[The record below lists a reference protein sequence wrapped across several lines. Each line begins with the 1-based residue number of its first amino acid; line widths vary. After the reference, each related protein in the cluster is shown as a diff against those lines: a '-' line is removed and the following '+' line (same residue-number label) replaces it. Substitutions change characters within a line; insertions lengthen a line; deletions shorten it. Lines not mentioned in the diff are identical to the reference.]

1 MRCVNML
8 FRSKALFFAAVIAIA
23 IALPASARA
32 DYALLSNGFR
42 LRFFRAEENGAAVR
56 LFLEGGG
63 YVDLAPSDIQGYEKE
78 EPLPSPSSS
87 PAANLNAQS
96 SLPSLLADAGN
107 RHGLDPALLK
117 SMIAT
122 ESNFNPR
129 AVSPKGARGLM
140 QLMPGTADLLGVKD
154 LFSAVE
160 NVQGGALYIRSL
172 LERYQGDLAKAL
184 AAYNAGPAKVD
195 RYGGIPPYAETENYV
210 RRVITL
216 FNREKSGK

>member
-1 MRCVNML
+1 MRFVNML
-8 FRSKALFFAAVIAIA
+8 CRIKVLFFAAVIAIA
-23 IALPASARA
+23 VMRPAPARA
-32 DYALLSNGFR
+32 DYALLGNGFR
-42 LRFFRAEENGAAVR
+42 LRFERAEEQGATVR
-56 LFLEGGG
+56 LFLTGGG
-63 YVDLAPSDIQGYEKE
+63 YVDLAPSGIQGYEKE
-78 EPLPSPSSS
+78 EPLPSPPS
-87 PAANLNAQS
+87 AAADTSVQP
-96 SLPSLLADAGN
+96 SLPSLLSDAGN

-154 LFSAVE
+154 LFSAAE

-210 RRVITL
+210 RRVITR
-216 FNREKSGK
+216 FNHEKTGK

>member
-1 MRCVNML
+1 MH
-8 FRSKALFFAAVIAIA
+8 FRTKALFFAAAIA
-23 IALPASARA
+23 IAVLQPATAGA
-32 DYALLSNGFR
+32 DYALLGSGFR
-42 LRFFRAEENGAAVR
+42 LRFERAEDRGAVIR
-56 LFLEGGG
+56 LFLAGGG
-63 YVDLAPSDIQGYEKE
+63 YADLAPSDIQDYEKE
-78 EPLPSPSSS
+78 EPLPPPPPS
-87 PAANLNAQS
+87 AATDPGAKP

-117 SMIAT
+117 SMIAA

-129 AVSPKGARGLM
+129 AVSSKGARGLM

-154 LFSAVE
+154 LFSAVD

-195 RYGGIPPYAETENYV
+195 RYDGIPPYAETENYV
-210 RRVITL
+210 RRVITG

>member
-1 MRCVNML
+1 ML
-8 FRSKALFFAAVIAIA
+8 FRSKALLGAALLAVAITH
-23 IALPASARA
+23 PAPARA
-32 DYALLSNGFR
+32 DYALLGNGFR
-42 LRFFRAEENGAAVR
+42 LRFERAEDQGSTIR
-56 LFLEGGG
+56 LFLAGGG
-63 YVDLAPSDIQGYEKE
+63 YVDLARSTIQGYEKE
-78 EPLPSPSSS
+78 EPLPFTAPE
-87 PAANLNAQS
+87 PAANSNQPP
-96 SLPSLLADAGN
+96 SLPSLLADAGR

-122 ESNFNPR
+122 ESSFNPR

-154 LFSAVE
+154 LFSAVD

-195 RYGGIPPYAETENYV
+195 RYRGIPPYAETEDYV

-216 FNREKSGK
+216 FNREKTGK